1 MSTEPFWYDDP
12 SVLFSKSNW
21 YVFVP
26 QASMSVKAA
35 LNAVVRF
42 SVYLSILLMAT
53 SRDLWYLL
61 IIPTVMLIT
70 IFLEKW
76 FPKARKISEGFQSGP
91 VVSGYEGDETS
102 QPSTDNPFMNPNLTE
117 IHADQKRP
125 PAADVTDLKVRDK
138 VNESFAQT
146 SNIYMDTSD
155 VFDLVQAQR
164 NFYTVPEDD
173 HAGFLAFLGKNAQYS
188 NQKLLSEGFVVAK
201 GTFSEMETPSVSSAP
216 AGTAPAS
223 A

>member
-12 SVLFSKSNW
+12 NVLFSRSKW

-26 QASMSVKAA
+26 QASMTVKEA

-42 SVYLSILLMAT
+42 SVYLTILLMAT
-53 SRDLWYLL
+53 SRDAWYILL
-61 IIPTVMLIT
+61 IPVVLLIT

-76 FPKARKISEGFQSGP
+76 FPQAKKISEGFQSGP
-91 VVSGYEGDETS
+91 VVSGYSGTETS
-102 QPSTDNPFMNPNLTE
+102 QPSDDNPFMNPKLTD
-117 IHADQKRP
+117 INAQNKRP
-125 PAADVTDLKVRDK
+125 PAADVTDIKVRDK
-138 VNESFAQT
+138 VNEAFAQT

-155 VFDLVQAQR
+155 VFDLVQSQR

-201 GTFSEMETPSVSSAP
+201 GTFSELPTPAVSSAP
-216 AGTAPAS
+216 AGTAPAQ

>member
-12 SVLFSKSNW
+12 NVLFSRSKW

-26 QASMSVKAA
+26 QASMTVKAA

-42 SVYLSILLMAT
+42 SVYLSVLLAAT
-53 SRDLWYLL
+53 SRDVWYLL
-61 IIPTVMLIT
+61 LIPLVMVIT

-76 FPKARKISEGFQSGP
+76 FPKAKKITEGFRSGP
-91 VVSGYEGDETS
+91 VVSGYSGTDTS
-102 QPSTDNPFMNPNLTE
+102 MPSDDNPFMNPQLTE
-117 IHADQKRP
+117 INAENQRP
-125 PAADVTDLKVRDK
+125 PAADVTDVEVRDK
-138 VNESFAQT
+138 VNAAFAQT

-155 VFDLVQAQR
+155 VFDLVQSQR

-173 HAGFLAFLGKNAQYS
+173 HAGFLAFLGKNAQQS

-201 GTFSEMETPSVSSAP
+201 GTLRELPIPPVGTPP
-216 AGTAPAS
+216 TGTAPA
-223 A
+223 

>member
-12 SVLFSKSNW
+12 NVLFSRSKW

-26 QASMSVKAA
+26 QASMTVKAA

-42 SVYLSILLMAT
+42 SVYLSVLLAAT
-53 SRDLWYLL
+53 SRDVWYLL
-61 IIPTVMLIT
+61 LIPLVMVIT

-76 FPKARKISEGFQSGP
+76 FPKAKKITEGFRSGP
-91 VVSGYEGDETS
+91 VVSGYSGTETS
-102 QPSTDNPFMNPNLTE
+102 MPSDDNPFMNPQLTE
-117 IHADQKRP
+117 INAENQRP
-125 PAADVTDLKVRDK
+125 PAADVTDVEVRDK
-138 VNESFAQT
+138 VNAAFAQT

-155 VFDLVQAQR
+155 VFDLVQSQR

-173 HAGFLAFLGKNAQYS
+173 HAGFLAFLGKNAQQS

-201 GTFSEMETPSVSSAP
+201 GTLRELPTPPVGTP
-216 AGTAPAS
+216 PTGTAPA
-223 A
+223 

>member
-12 SVLFSKSNW
+12 NVLFSRSKW

-26 QASMSVKAA
+26 QASMTVKEA

-42 SVYLSILLMAT
+42 SVYLTILLMAT
-53 SRDLWYLL
+53 SRDAWYILL
-61 IIPTVMLIT
+61 IPVVLLVT

-76 FPKARKISEGFQSGP
+76 FPQAKKISEGFQSGP
-91 VVSGYEGDETS
+91 VVSSYSGTETS
-102 QPSTDNPFMNPNLTE
+102 QPSDDNPFMNPKLTD
-117 IHADQKRP
+117 IHADNKRP
-125 PAADVTDLKVRDK
+125 PAADVTDIKVRDK

-146 SNIYMDTSD
+146 SNIYMDTTD
-155 VFDLVQAQR
+155 VFDLVQSQR

-201 GTFSEMETPSVSSAP
+201 GTFSELPTPAVSSAP
-216 AGTAPAS
+216 AGTAPA
-223 A
+223 

>member
-1 MSTEPFWYDDP
+1 MSTEPFWYNDP
-12 SVLFSKSNW
+12 SVLFSKNNW

-26 QASMSVKAA
+26 QASMPVVAA

-42 SVYLSILLMAT
+42 SVYLSILLAAT
-53 SRDLWYLL
+53 SRDVWYLL
-61 IIPTVMLIT
+61 LIPLVMVVT

-76 FPKARKISEGFQSGP
+76 FPKARKISEGFRSGP
-91 VVSGYEGDETS
+91 VVSGYEGTETS
-102 QPSTDNPFMNPNLTE
+102 QPTTDNPFMNPQLTE

-125 PAADVTDLKVRDK
+125 PAADVTDIKVRDK

-155 VFDLVQAQR
+155 VFDLVQSQR

-201 GTFSEMETPSVSSAP
+201 GTFREMATPAVSSAP
-216 AGTAPAS
+216 EGTAPAD

>member
-12 SVLFSKSNW
+12 NVLFSKNTW
-21 YVFVP
+21 YIFVP
-26 QASMSVKAA
+26 QATMTVKAA

-42 SVYLSILLMAT
+42 SVYLSILLAAT
-53 SRDLWYLL
+53 SRDVWYLL
-61 IIPTVMLIT
+61 IIPVVMVVT

-76 FPKARKISEGFQSGP
+76 FPKAKKISEGFRSGP
-91 VVSGYEGDETS
+91 VVSGYSGTETS
-102 QPSTDNPFMNPNLTE
+102 QPSDDNPFMNPKLTD
-117 IHADQKRP
+117 IHADQQRP

-146 SNIYMDTSD
+146 SNIYMDTAD

-173 HAGFLAFLGKNAQYS
+173 HAGFLAFLGKNAQYN

-201 GTFSEMETPSVSSAP
+201 GTFRELPTPSVSSAP
-216 AGTAPAS
+216 EGTAPA
-223 A
+223 

>member
-12 SVLFSKSNW
+12 NVLFSRSKW

-26 QASMSVKAA
+26 QASMTVKAA

-42 SVYLSILLMAT
+42 SVYLSVLLAAT
-53 SRDLWYLL
+53 SRDVWYLL
-61 IIPTVMLIT
+61 LIPLVMVIT

-76 FPKARKISEGFQSGP
+76 FPKAKKITEGFRSGP
-91 VVSGYEGDETS
+91 VVSGYSGTETS
-102 QPSTDNPFMNPNLTE
+102 MPSDDNPFMNPQLTE
-117 IHADQKRP
+117 INAENQRP
-125 PAADVTDLKVRDK
+125 PAADVTDVEVRDK
-138 VNESFAQT
+138 VNTAFAQT

-155 VFDLVQAQR
+155 VFDLVQSQR

-173 HAGFLAFLGKNAQYS
+173 HAGFLAFLGKNAQQS

-201 GTFSEMETPSVSSAP
+201 GTLRELPTPPVGTP
-216 AGTAPAS
+216 PTGTAPA
-223 A
+223 

>member
-1 MSTEPFWYDDP
+1 MSTTEPFWYDEP
-12 SVLFSKSNW
+12 SVLFSKSTW

-26 QASMSVKAA
+26 HASMTVKAA

-42 SVYLSILLMAT
+42 SVYLSFLLMAT
-53 SRDLWYLL
+53 SRDVWYLL
-61 IIPTVMLIT
+61 LVPLVMLVT

-76 FPKARKISEGFQSGP
+76 FPKAKKISEGFQSGP
-91 VVSGYEGDETS
+91 VVSGYSGKEIS
-102 QPSTDNPFMNPNLTE
+102 LPSADNPFMNPQLTD
-117 IHADQKRP
+117 IHSENNRP
-125 PAADVTDLKVRDK
+125 PAADVTDLKVRDQ

-146 SNIYMDTSD
+146 SNLYMDTTD

-164 NFYTVPEDD
+164 NFYTVPQDD

-201 GTFSEMETPSVSSAP
+201 GTLRELPTPTVGTAP
-216 AGTAPAS
+216 KGTAPA
-223 A
+223 

>member
-12 SVLFSKSNW
+12 SVLFSKSTW

-26 QASMSVKAA
+26 QASMTVKAA

-42 SVYLSILLMAT
+42 SVYLSVLLTAT
-53 SRDLWYLL
+53 SRDVWYLL
-61 IIPTVMLIT
+61 LVPLVMVVT

-76 FPKARKISEGFQSGP
+76 FPKAKKISEGFQSGP
-91 VVSGYEGDETS
+91 VVSGYSGEEVS
-102 QPSTDNPFMNPNLTE
+102 LPSTDNPFMNPQLTD
-117 IHADQKRP
+117 IHANNERP
-125 PAADVTDLKVRDK
+125 PAADITDLKVRDQ

-146 SNIYMDTSD
+146 SNIYMDTTD

-164 NFYTVPEDD
+164 NFYTVPQDD

-201 GTFSEMETPSVSSAP
+201 GTLSEAPTPAVSSAP
-216 AGTAPAS
+216 EGTAPA
-223 A
+223 